1 MPVESLECPN
11 CGAPLEQVNELT
23 RCTFCHSTLQVKL
36 TAAGRQVSLEG
47 PPPAAQLPEAGLP
60 AGKPQG
66 ATPVSVEEATAMAT
80 HIQALLQQRRR
91 IDALRLYRER
101 TNAGL
106 AECMRAIE
114 QLETDLAAAD
124 LIEKLRAGWQPGQAK
139 HSPAIRF
146 VSKLAQEGKTGEAAL
161 LYQGLTGMSQA
172 ESRDALAALS
182 AEVEPDELWAHL
194 PAALIRDLILR
205 GKQKDAARLY
215 QKVLALTPDQARED
229 IEAIAGGLDLPF
241 LARFRAKMEDD

>member
-36 TAAGRQVSLEG
+36 TPAGRQVSLAG
-47 PPPAAQLPEAGLP
+47 PPPAAQLPEAG
-60 AGKPQG
+60 KPQG
-66 ATPVSVEEATAMAT
+66 AAPVSVEEATAMAT

-114 QLETDLAAAD
+114 QLETDPAPAD
-124 LIEKLRAGWQPGQAK
+124 LIEKLRAGWQPGQVK

-146 VSKLAQEGKTGEAAL
+146 VSKLAQEGKTGEAVL

-182 AEVEPDELWAHL
+182 AEPDELWAHL